1 MTCHQ
6 QAMVASIGMI
16 AGIIAFPSLAKP
28 LNPSVEQL
36 RSANHRLCSE
46 PKSDQGRMK
55 GMCFLFRKEGDQ
67 IVGQYFK
74 PYTEKSICVKGV
86 VHGNLITGFAREVMF
101 SQSPELAVREAL
113 QTDHLALWDPQ
124 GDYLKVAQGEVVKN
138 LGDTQLGYSGLAS
151 FNVALLNLN
160 EFYRYNAGKRLP
172 HQSSAGLRF
181 RRLL

>member
-1 MTCHQ
+1 MKYHQ
-6 QAMVASIGMI
+6 RAMVASIAMM
-16 AGIIAFPSLAKP
+16 AGILAFPCQAKP
-28 LNPSVEQL
+28 LHTAVEQL

-67 IVGQYFK
+67 VVGQYFK

-86 VHGNLITGFAREVMF
+86 AHGSLITGFAREVMF
-101 SQSPELAVREAL
+101 SQSPDLAVRKAL
-113 QTDHLALWDPQ
+113 QNNQLALWDPQ
-124 GDYLKVAQGEVVKN
+124 GDYLKVAQGEVIKE
-138 LGDTQLGYSGLAS
+138 LGETQLGYSGLAT

-172 HQSSAGLRF
+172 PQDCENL
-181 RRLL
+181 